1 MCVVGL
7 MVEGVVKVVVVF
19 GEEFGVRSSLF
30 ILVSKVT
37 VRPSLLPSISHD
49 VSLGMV
55 SLGMVSSVL

>member
-1 MCVVGL
+1 